1 MWFNTVKRFY
11 DMEHTLYTTESLKGF
26 VVTKMITA
34 VEYKQ
39 ITGIDYVAD

>member
-11 DMEHTLYTTESLKGF
+11 DAGYPQYTDEGIKGF

-34 VEYKQ
+34 EDYKA
-39 ITGIDYVAD
+39 ITGIEYVA